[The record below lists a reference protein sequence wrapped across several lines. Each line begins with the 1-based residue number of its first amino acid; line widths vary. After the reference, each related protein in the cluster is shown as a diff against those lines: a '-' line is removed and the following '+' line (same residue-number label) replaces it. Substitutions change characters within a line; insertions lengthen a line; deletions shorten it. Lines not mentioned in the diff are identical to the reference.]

1 MRKLSDA
8 PLLPA
13 PFYAR
18 DAVEV
23 ARDLIGSLIVRGG
36 VTVRVTEVEAYRWP
50 GDTACHGRH
59 GRTPRNAA
67 LWGPPGTAYVYFV
80 YGIHHMLNLVTGAD
94 GEAQAVLIRAAEP
107 VKGLGTIR
115 RRRGGLEGP
124 ALLNG
129 PAKVAQA
136 LGLDT
141 RWNGHRLH
149 VAGGLEVRMDL
160 APPGLLVG
168 PRVGIDFA
176 DLEHRLLPWRFAA
189 ANTPWVSHR
198 RSLRPL

>member
-1 MRKLSDA
+1 MQKLSEA

-23 ARDLIGSLIVRGG
+23 ARDVLGSLIVRGG
-36 VTVRVTEVEAYRWP
+36 VTVRITEVEAYRWP

-59 GRTPRNAA
+59 GRTARNTA

-80 YGIHHMLNLVTGAD
+80 YGIHHMLNLVTGSE

-115 RRRGGLEGP
+115 RRRGAVEGP

-136 LGLDT
+136 LGLDR

-149 VAGGLEVRMDL
+149 VAGGLEVRMGFS
-160 APPGLLVG
+160 PPGLLVG
-168 PRVGIDFA
+168 PRVGVDFA
-176 DLEHRLLPWRFAA
+176 DRAHRLLPWRFAA

-198 RSLRPL
+198 KSLRPL

>member
-1 MRKLSDA
+1 M
-8 PLLPA
+8 
-13 PFYAR
+13 AR
-18 DAVEV
+18 DV
-23 ARDLIGSLIVRGG
+23 LGSLIVRGG
-36 VTVRVTEVEAYRWP
+36 VTVRVPEVEAYRWP

-59 GRTPRNAA
+59 GRTARNAA

-80 YGIHHMLNLVTGAD
+80 YGIHHMLNLVTGHD

-107 VKGLGTIR
+107 VKGLGAIR
-115 RRRGGLEGP
+115 RRRGAVEGP

-136 LGLDT
+136 LGLDR

-149 VAGGLEVRMDL
+149 VAGGLEVRMGFS
-160 APPGLLVG
+160 PPGLLVG

-176 DLEHRLLPWRFAA
+176 DREHRLLPWRFAA
-189 ANTPWVSHR
+189 ANTPWVSNR
-198 RSLRPL
+198 KSLRPL